1 MTFYRNKRVKITNC
15 KKEDKKILS
24 QIQKGEDLSFHT
36 EDQVSKFRKER
47 FNNTISYTT
56 LQN

>member
-1 MTFYRNKRVKITNC
+1 MKITNC

-36 EDQVSKFRKER
+36 EVQMSKFRKER
-47 FNNTISYTT
+47 FNNTILYTT